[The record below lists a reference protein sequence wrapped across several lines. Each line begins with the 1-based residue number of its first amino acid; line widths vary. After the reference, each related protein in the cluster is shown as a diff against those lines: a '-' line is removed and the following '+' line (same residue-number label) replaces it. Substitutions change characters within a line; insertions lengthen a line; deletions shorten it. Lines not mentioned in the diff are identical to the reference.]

1 MNLLKQYKRY
11 LLYIIKKKINIDLDK
26 KSSSDSLTNLFNYY
40 GTDKVGHGYTQFY
53 EKHFK
58 PIKKKNLNILEIGS
72 YSGASAASFVKYF
85 PNSKI
90 YCADI
95 NISNFKFLSK
105 RIQVYGLDISNKKM
119 INNFF
124 KKINITYGQKYF
136 DIIIDDGSHKL
147 SDMLFSLNI
156 FLKNLKKDGYYIIE
170 DYKFPNFFERL
181 NDPSEL
187 KIDQLINTINTKGEI
202 KSNILDDN
210 TKNTFKNNEIVISSY
225 QGTSKGAAIVFF
237 KKLN

>member
-1 MNLLKQYKRY
+1 MNLLKQYKRH

-156 FLKNLKKDGYYIIE
+156 FLKNLKK
-170 DYKFPNFFERL
+170 KHFF
-181 NDPSEL
+181 
-187 KIDQLINTINTKGEI
+187 
-202 KSNILDDN
+202 
-210 TKNTFKNNEIVISSY
+210 
-225 QGTSKGAAIVFF
+225 
-237 KKLN
+237 